1 MLRKRAEDEAIAV
14 TQQQQQ
20 QQQLPNNKIKQWEY
34 QHSTA
39 GCPKVPNNSQR
50 CPVRKAIRHRG
61 VPNHDDRCLIAQSER
76 TGMQ

>member
-14 TQQQQQ
+14 TQQQQQQ

-39 GCPKVPNNSQR
+39 GCPKSTQ
-50 CPVRKAIRHRG
+50 
-61 VPNHDDRCLIAQSER
+61 Q
-76 TGMQ
+76 